1 MVLVADY
8 MTFDHR
14 QLQMRCHLIQSFHK
28 FFSRKHICEATA
40 NIGKT
45 KNESRIVLI
54 WTCNQWQIAPDFA
67 L

>member
-54 WTCNQWQIAPDFA
+54 
-67 L
+67 